1 MSPGENAE
9 VHATDI
15 APAMIKIVQKK
26 NWSNFCAEVMDA
38 QCLTFPDNEFTH
50 SFTKFA
56 IMAMPGPDKAAA
68 HIYRT
73 LKPGGT
79 AVITTWKDI
88 GYMVV
93 FHEVQKAV
101 KPEAPISRSHPP
113 IAPEWLADSKL
124 REVLVRA
131 GFPPANIEILT
142 HSESISTKIWGM
154 ESMETM
160 KGMLKVGMTE
170 GWTEEEKRKSGFR
183 AARAN

>member
-93 FHEVQKAV
+93 FHEVQLLQNGWRTLSFAKCWC
-101 KPEAPISRSHPP
+101 EQDFRRLI
-113 IAPEWLADSKL
+113 L
-124 REVLVRA
+124 R
-131 GFPPANIEILT
+131 F
-142 HSESISTKIWGM
+142 
-154 ESMETM
+154 
-160 KGMLKVGMTE
+160 
-170 GWTEEEKRKSGFR
+170 
-183 AARAN
+183 